1 MSTENEKDGVKKDQ
15 DLLSDTI
22 DEDETE
28 VLNSPEIKAM
38 SRRLQRKII
47 RDLQLEPVSFENG
60 LDETIFTIHSLLED
74 EGQQYVV
81 VSIHGSA
88 AHVGKTTFVGAA
100 RGLIERGELQDEA
113 DRNVVNAAAAFVEN
127 PSENLVDVMKQ
138 SELVGQVVSGYEMQ
152 GAEAPTEVDAV
163 YAHLLA
169 LQCIGKISFI
179 ETELEQNLDPSSAVV
194 QQAMIVVL
202 DWAKVLAKAYKD
214 TTILDAV
221 NALQEEMKSL

>member
-1 MSTENEKDGVKKDQ
+1 MSGVE
-15 DLLSDTI
+15 S
-22 DEDETE
+22 
-28 VLNSPEIKAM
+28 M
-38 SRRLQRKII
+38 SYR
-47 RDLQLEPVSFENG
+47 
-60 LDETIFTIHSLLED
+60 
-74 EGQQYVV
+74 
-81 VSIHGSA
+81 
-88 AHVGKTTFVGAA
+88 AHVGEELKSQLVLRAAGVVGAA

-127 PSENLVDVMKQ
+127 PSENLADVMKQ

-152 GAEAPTEVDAV
+152 GAEAPAEVDAV

-214 TTILDAV
+214 STILTAV

>member
-88 AHVGKTTFVGAA
+88 AHVGKTTFVGALGKYLTEKNIPFA
-100 RGLIERGELQDEA
+100 ICSNEYEILEAQIGSLRQLQKNFNSESGVIILEACQSLAASDMKKYEMMKRHWNLVLSNSAQTRGLKVDKIDLQIGIERPDLPFPGTTDT
-113 DRNVVNAAAAFVEN
+113 DRGI
-127 PSENLVDVMKQ
+127 PIVD
-138 SELVGQVVSGYEMQ
+138 
-152 GAEAPTEVDAV
+152 
-163 YAHLLA
+163 LL
-169 LQCIGKISFI
+169 IMN
-179 ETELEQNLDPSSAVV
+179 E
-194 QQAMIVVL
+194 
-202 DWAKVLAKAYKD
+202 KAIDK
-214 TTILDAV
+214 
-221 NALQEEMKSL
+221 